1 MSKPK
6 PQQAAFVFTQNNE
19 EILVIF
25 RFRGGL
31 HSFVQ
36 VMRGET
42 SIRVEN
48 IRGEYKPRVT
58 DALRLIEQ
66 TANGASPVYRGRQ
79 RASRAAKPK
88 SDPWIVASLKLV
100 RGDE

>member
-6 PQQAAFVFTQNNE
+6 PKDAQFNFDHDGEPVLVNFVFKNG
-19 EILVIF
+19 
-25 RFRGGL
+25 R
-31 HSFVQ
+31 HAY
-36 VMRGET
+36 VMIYRVEK

-48 IRGEYKPRVT
+48 ARGEYKPRIT

-66 TANGASPVYRGRQ
+66 TANGASPLYRGRQ

-88 SDPWIVASLKLV
+88 ADPWIKAGLKLV
-100 RGDE
+100 RGEE